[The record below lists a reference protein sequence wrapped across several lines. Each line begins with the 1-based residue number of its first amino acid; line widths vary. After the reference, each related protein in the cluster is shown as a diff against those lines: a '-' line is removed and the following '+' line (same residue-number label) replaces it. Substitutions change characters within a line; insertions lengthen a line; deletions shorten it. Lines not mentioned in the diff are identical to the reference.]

1 MSHTH
6 HKKPHSDQGDEEAT
20 ITGVV
25 ADIFAHRFVIEH
37 AGGRMLADLGKH
49 NGDGIQL
56 KTGDKIEARGE
67 MRPSEMKIHSLA
79 INGVPVSFEGKKDHG
94 RKHPHEGGK
103 LAPEIDDNDERPDDD
118 RPVGRSASG
127 APERGW
133 HGDRPFD
140 ADAAE
145 KGNGGYAASRNE
157 EENSDRYH
165 GRDRFQRSQGGGHYG
180 EDKGFAEQG
189 KGRRK
194 RDH

>member
-1 MSHTH
+1 MPNTH
-6 HKKPHSDQGDEEAT
+6 HKKPPADHDNDEST
-20 ITGVV
+20 IRGVV

-37 AGGRMLADLGKH
+37 ASGRMLADLGKH
-49 NGDGIQL
+49 NGDGIRL
-56 KTGDKIEARGE
+56 EIGDKVDARGE
-67 MRPSEMKIHSLA
+67 MRPSEMKVRTLSV
-79 INGVPVSFEGKKDHG
+79 NGLPVALEGKKGHVKVHHHDG
-94 RKHPHEGGK
+94 RQ
-103 LAPEIDDNDERPDDD
+103 LSPEIADNDERPGDD

-127 APERGW
+127 TPERGW

-165 GRDRFQRSQGGGHYG
+165 GREDFGRSQGGGHYG
-180 EDKGFAEQG
+180 QDKGFAEQG
-189 KGRRK
+189 KGRRS